1 MLDALRAAVPVT
13 AAGVWLVGGS
23 VRDTLLDREMRELDL
38 LVEGDAIAV
47 ARDMP
52 GEVVAVHE
60 RFGTATV
67 RTAERLVDLA
77 SARRE
82 TYARPG
88 GLPEVE
94 LGATV
99 EEDLRRRDFTVNAM
113 AVRVSDGEFRAVTG
127 AEEDLRSG
135 RLRTIHPGSFADDPT
150 RMLRMARYAGRLG
163 FAPVAEVDPALLRTL
178 TPTRV
183 GAELRL
189 ACWEPQPETLG
200 HIHALGLGGEL
211 FGEAWAY
218 DRRTVTVALELCP
231 GGLTPLGA
239 ALRGDVR
246 ERLDELGFKARER
259 DVIAAA
265 AATDPLVGD
274 DPVGLWRLLR
284 RQPPEAVA
292 AAGARG
298 EPHAAARWLAQLR
311 HVRPQ
316 VHGDELVAAGLGGP
330 AVGQALE
337 RATEVA
343 LRGGDREAQL
353 RAAVGEDVAG

>member
-1 MLDALRAAVPVT
+1 MLDSLRASVPVG
-13 AAGVWLVGGS
+13 ASGAWLVGGS
-23 VRDTLLDREMRELDL
+23 VRDALLGREMRELDL

-47 ARDMP
+47 ARELP

-67 RTAERLVDLA
+67 RTPEGLVDLA

-82 TYARPG
+82 TYPRPG
-88 GLPEVE
+88 ALPDVE
-94 LGATV
+94 LGASV
-99 EEDLRRRDFTVNAM
+99 DEDLRRRDFTVNAM
-113 AVRVSDGEFRAVTG
+113 AVRVSDGEFRAVPG
-127 AEEDLRSG
+127 AEEDLRNG
-135 RLRTIHPGSFADDPT
+135 RLRTIHPRSFAEDPT

-163 FAPVAEVDPALLRTL
+163 FAPVAEVDPQLLHTV
-178 TPTRV
+178 TATRA

-189 ACWEPQPETLG
+189 ACWEPQPETLE
-200 HIHALGLGGEL
+200 HIDALGLGRAM
-211 FGEAWAY
+211 FAEAWAY
-218 DRRTVTVALELCP
+218 DRPTVRVALELCP

-246 ERLDELGFKARER
+246 ERLDELGFTARER

-265 AATDPLVGD
+265 ATGAPLVAR
-274 DPVGLWRLLR
+274 DPVELWRLLR
-284 RQPPEAVA
+284 HQPPEAVA

-298 EPHAAARWLAQLR
+298 DPHAAALWLAQLR

-316 VHGDELVAAGLGGP
+316 VEGEDALAAGLEGAAIGR
-330 AVGQALE
+330 ALE

-353 RAAVGEDVAG
+353 RAALGEDVAG